1 MQLYVLMDA
10 FEPTINP
17 CILTVGLRMVYAPNS
32 SSQVMMKRT
41 PPNTTKF
48 GGVVWLPNLI
58 WVTCNMRQGWVV
70 KFVLFSPFY
79 LDKPSD
85 WGYVRQVQHVW
96 HLGRGYGRPGW
107 WEGVS
112 NSERF
117 FLKQHFKMGPLNCR
131 KQNETNKGKQETVW
145 FFGHIPFWH
154 LGPQVHLA

>member
-10 FEPTINP
+10 VEPTINP

-58 WVTCNMRQGWVV
+58 WVTCNMRQDGLSN
-70 KFVLFSPFY
+70 LFCFPILFGQTQWLRICPTSSAC
-79 LDKPSD
+79 LTS
-85 WGYVRQVQHVW
+85 WTW
-96 HLGRGYGRPGW
+96 I
-107 WEGVS
+107 WEAGLVGGS
-112 NSERF
+112 LKLWKV